1 MELCKSK
8 PALKKPDL
16 VQQAKQELVDLAS
29 KLSETNDFVTYT
41 VPWLL
46 QNGNQELVHSM
57 LWKQPLT

>member
-8 PALKKPDL
+8 PALTKPDL
-16 VQQAKQELVDLAS
+16 DQQAKQELADLAS

-46 QNGNQELVHSM
+46 
-57 LWKQPLT
+57 